1 MADLAL
7 RWGTSGADLALEAND
22 LARDDGLETAIL
34 ISLYTDRR
42 TDDVESV
49 PSGDGDRRGWWGD
62 AVPVV
67 AGDRIGS
74 RLWLLSREKEVPTAL
89 RRAEEYAREA
99 LAWLLEDR
107 VAERVEVTAS
117 VPGPHVLGLTIA
129 VHRPG
134 ADRADEFRF
143 HSTWAAQEARR
154 A

>member
-7 RWGTSGADLALEAND
+7 RWGSQSADLALEAND
-22 LARDDGLETAIL
+22 LARDDGLETALL

-42 TDDVESV
+42 TDDAGKV
-49 PSGDGDRRGWWGD
+49 PAGDGDARGWWGD

-67 AGDRIGS
+67 PGDRIGS
-74 RLWLLSREKEVPTAL
+74 RLWLLAREKEEAPAL

-117 VPGPHVLGLTIA
+117 VPAPHVLGLT
-129 VHRPG
+129 VVVQRPG